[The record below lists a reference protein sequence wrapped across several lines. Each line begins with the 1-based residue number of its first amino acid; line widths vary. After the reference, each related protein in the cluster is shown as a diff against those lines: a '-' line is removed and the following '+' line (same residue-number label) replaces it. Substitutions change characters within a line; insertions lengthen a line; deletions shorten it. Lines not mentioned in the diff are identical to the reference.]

1 MWDQQV
7 WRPYAKHRPEPKR
20 SWPEQVDR
28 TRNDDARYAPWVDI
42 EQIETQCAQDE
53 GNRFRDD
60 RRPTVRRYWL
70 DAGTV
75 IGASNGNETSFV
87 YVEWHSAGFFHGRPI
102 TRDELRRKG
111 AF

>member
-1 MWDQQV
+1 MWDHRV
-7 WRPYAKHRPEPKR
+7 WRPYAKHRPEPNR

-70 DAGTV
+70 DAGAT